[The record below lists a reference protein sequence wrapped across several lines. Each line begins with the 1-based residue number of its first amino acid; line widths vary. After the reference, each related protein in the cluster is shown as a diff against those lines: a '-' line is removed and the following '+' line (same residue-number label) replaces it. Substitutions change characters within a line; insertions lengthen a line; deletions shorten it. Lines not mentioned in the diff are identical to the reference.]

1 MINIRKTNLFIIMLS
16 VITITLYL
24 LPIKVFA
31 KNSDRHSPANGY
43 SYSYFKHHTLKAVW
57 QAPFNPKK
65 YGLFTLQLTHNLMSA
80 LGHNIH
86 VKEVVVAPGPAIHYL
101 MKKYDSV
108 NYNKIKRLSELG
120 VKFLAC
126 HAALVAFHVN
136 KKELFPFAGVAYPSG
151 IFYIIKKEEQG
162 YAYFNIGW

>member
-1 MINIRKTNLFIIMLS
+1 MMDIRKLSLFVMLF
-16 VITITLYL
+16 VISITLYFI
-24 LPIKVFA
+24 PKQVFA
-31 KNSDRHSPANGY
+31 KKNNPVNGY
-43 SYSYFKHHTLKAVW
+43 SYQYFKHHSLKAVW
-57 QAPFNPKK
+57 QAPYNPKK

-80 LGHNIH
+80 LGHNVH

-101 MKKYDSV
+101 MKKYDAA
-108 NYNKIKRLSELG
+108 NYSKIKRLSELG

-126 HAALVAFHVN
+126 HAALVAFHV
-136 KKELFPFAGVAYPSG
+136 KKNELFPFAGVAYPSG